1 METAKTAKEIER
13 LPMAVRPTVLIVED
27 DAASR
32 DQYGEWLE
40 GAGYAVTNC
49 PGPTM
54 AEHACLGIRDAS
66 CPLGHAADLVVIDS
80 RRIPGVSQKGHTGWK
95 LLRYYLKA
103 GKPVVVIADR
113 FRPDRGFRPEQV
125 AVVHGE
131 PGRESLLLATRR
143 MLSEA
148 RRW

>member
-1 METAKTAKEIER
+1 MDSIEQGR
-13 LPMAVRPTVLIVED
+13 EALSIPMAERPTVLVVED
-27 DAASR
+27 NPTSR
-32 DQYGEWLE
+32 EQYGEWLE

-54 AEHACLGIRDAS
+54 AEHACLGIRGEV
-66 CPLGHAADLVVIDS
+66 CPLGHGADLVVIDS
-80 RRIPGVSQKGHTGWK
+80 RRIPGVSHKGHTGWK

-113 FRPDRGFRPEQV
+113 FRADRGFRPEQL

-131 PGRESLLLATRR
+131 PRRESLLLAARR